1 MPRHRSLPLA
11 AFAISTFRARRSP
24 AVRCFLASWV
34 RPAVVVLTMA
44 AACSGEGS
52 RPGGTQG
59 GRPAMKG
66 LRDSD
71 YYQQTSAP
79 KGTITDV
86 DFTWDA
92 SKNPTSGPPQRSQQA
107 VSPEVP
113 AGYERMQ
120 VYTPPGYDP
129 KGTTR
134 YPVLYL
140 NHGTGDTYK
149 VWLATAAGSGTADRN
164 PGYGARIYENLL
176 NEGKTVPMIIV
187 TAYI

>member
-59 GRPAMKG
+59 GGSGGGGGQAGNASGAGLTSESQLPAMKG

-120 VYTPPGYDP
+120 V
-129 KGTTR
+129 
-134 YPVLYL
+134 
-140 NHGTGDTYK
+140 
-149 VWLATAAGSGTADRN
+149 
-164 PGYGARIYENLL
+164 
-176 NEGKTVPMIIV
+176 
-187 TAYI
+187 